1 MTPLMSKIP
10 RSLLVIGPAVAAGAL
25 AGGAI
30 GQVRDE
36 TTRYP
41 YDPACAW
48 GRVANG
54 KGMIV
59 RCLTRAESEAV
70 VARGASVPAAP
81 SYTPPAWAA
90 GSAAADGGAAPS
102 AVGVEILPLQI
113 DEGKLPQA
121 MNKLSSAKDRLAECV
136 TKHGGLG
143 GAKTA
148 ELKLRFLVRAQRGRA
163 EGVSVSKRTGVSAE
177 AARCASDVIDRRLV
191 GEPEAPMTGVTLT
204 VKFLA
209 R

>member
-1 MTPLMSKIP
+1 MTALLSKIP
-10 RSLLVIGPAVAAGAL
+10 RSLLVLGPAVGAAAL

-54 KGMIV
+54 RGLIV
-59 RCLTRAESEAV
+59 RCLTRAEAEALM
-70 VARGASVPAAP
+70 ARAAAP
-81 SYTPPAWAA
+81 VAPA
-90 GSAAADGGAAPS
+90 SAATSVMADGGAAP
-102 AVGVEILPLQI
+102 AGGIVVELLPLAI
-113 DEGKLPQA
+113 DEGKLA
-121 MNKLSSAKDRLAECV
+121 GASNRLAAAKDRLAECV

-143 GAKTA
+143 GAKSG

-163 EGVSVSKRTGVSAE
+163 EGVSVSKRTGLSAE
-177 AARCASDVIDRRLV
+177 TARCAADVIDRRLV
-191 GEPEAPMTGVTLT
+191 GEPDVPMTGVTLT
-204 VKFLA
+204 MKFQA

>member
-1 MTPLMSKIP
+1 MSKIP
-10 RSLLVIGPAVAAGAL
+10 RSLFVIGPAVGAAAL

-48 GRVANG
+48 GRVSNG
-54 KGMIV
+54 RGLIV
-59 RCLTRAESEAV
+59 RCLTRAEAESLS
-70 VARGASVPAAP
+70 ARGAAPAPAP
-81 SYTPPAWAA
+81 VGAP
-90 GSAAADGGAAPS
+90 ADGGAAPS
-102 AVGVEILPLQI
+102 GIGVELLPLAV
-113 DEGKLPQA
+113 DDGKLPQGQS
-121 MNKLSSAKDRLAECV
+121 KLSAVKDRLGECV

-143 GAKTA
+143 GAKSG

-163 EGVSVSKRTGVSAE
+163 EGVSVSSRTGISTD
-177 AARCASDVIDRRLV
+177 AARCVADVIDRRLV
-191 GEPEAPMTGVTLT
+191 GEPEVPMTGVTLT
-204 VKFLA
+204 VKFQA